1 MGVGDAVLQSCCEGV
16 FIVSIPASTISLKNS
31 VKLSSGLRFLPGNHN
46 LFYHQPNLTSIY
58 SAICC
63 IVFRRNA
70 ARSYCA
76 ASGYRLAK
84 VYVRTQV
91 SRKCLIS
98 TDSQL
103 RTIKTFNF
111 KPHSAKS
118 VVVSAYISQYFSRI
132 NVCRGS
138 QTFCRC

>member
-1 MGVGDAVLQSCCEGV
+1 MSV
-16 FIVSIPASTISLKNS
+16 PASTISLKNS
-31 VKLSSGLRFLPGNHN
+31 VKLSSGQPFLTGNHN
-46 LFYHQPNLTSIY
+46 LFYPQTNLTSIY
-58 SAICC
+58 SVICC
-63 IVFRRNA
+63 ILFRCNA
-70 ARSYCA
+70 ARSCSA

-84 VYVRTQV
+84 VSVRTQV

-103 RTIKTFNF
+103 QTIKTFNS

-118 VVVSAYISQYFSRI
+118 GVVSGYISQYFSGI